1 MLLKDI
7 ILFSTIIGTILLAI
21 LVPASGDFAAPYL
34 NALIMGLL
42 FMSFLKIDIGAVLAG
57 PSSSITRCLALSG
70 FKLIVFPII
79 LFKIFAVAMPQYAVP
94 VLLLSG
100 VSTGVTAPFVS
111 TLVFADVA
119 SVLRMAVVSSLL
131 VPFSLPSLLETL
143 SGNII
148 SIPLA
153 TMMRMLAMVILVP
166 MVFSWL
172 IRRFLPQFQ
181 KKIERNQFAVSIVL
195 LGLVNLGVFSK
206 YSHFFFENP
215 QEILMCMVVAYG
227 IFAVSCFFG
236 LFLTPSVNPPERM
249 SNLVS
254 LAFVNNVL
262 VIVFSSEFFGPI
274 SPTLAAM
281 YMFPYYSMIVP
292 VRWLAGRRFGGRV
305 EVSADK

>member
-1 MLLKDI
+1 M
-7 ILFSTIIGTILLAI
+7 AI
-21 LVPASGDFAAPYL
+21 FVPASGDFAAPYL
-34 NALIMGLL
+34 NVLIMALL
-42 FMSFLKIDIGAVLAG
+42 FMSFLRIDIGAVLVG
-57 PSSSITRCLALSG
+57 PSMSIIRCLGLAG

-79 LFKIFAVAMPQYAVP
+79 LFLIFSVAMPEYAVP

-119 SVLRMAVVSSLL
+119 TVLRMAVVSSLL
-131 VPFSLPSLLETL
+131 VPFSLPSLVETL
-143 SGNII
+143 SSNTL

-153 TMMRMLAMVILVP
+153 SMIRMLAMVILVP
-166 MVFSWL
+166 MVCSWL
-172 IRRFLPQFQ
+172 IRRFVPQFRN
-181 KKIERNQFAVSIVL
+181 KIESNQFAVSIVL

-206 YSHFFFENP
+206 YSHYFFENP
-215 QEILMCMVVAYG
+215 QEILMCLVVAYG

-262 VIVFSSEFFGPI
+262 VIVFSAEFFGPI

-292 VRWLAGRRFGGRV
+292 VRWLAGRRFGSRC
-305 EVSADK
+305 EVLENDQ